1 MKAALVTGV
10 SSGIGMAVTRALLA
24 DGWIVRGCSRTM
36 PLDLEHDRFLWEPL
50 DVAAPAAGD
59 QLATLLRFRTLDA
72 LVHCAGTQEPVG
84 AVADTRPDAWAAG
97 VQANLIGA
105 YRVVHAALPALQRNG
120 GGRILLFSGGGAF
133 GPRPYYSCYAA
144 SKAGTVALAEALAAE
159 LAGTGVT
166 VNCVAPGFVP
176 TPIHAPSEVA
186 GLPVPEATGG
196 EMARAVACVLHLLSD
211 ETEGLTGKSVSAV
224 YDDWRG
230 ITRER
235 VSGLNAS
242 DVWTRTRVSAREG
255 VLPR

>member
-1 MKAALVTGV
+1 MKAALITGV
-10 SSGIGMAVTRALLA
+10 SSGIGQAVARALLD

-36 PLDLEHDRFLWEPL
+36 PLSLEHDRFLWEPL

-59 QLATLLRFRTLDA
+59 QLAALLRFRTLDA

-120 GGRILLFSGGGAF
+120 SGRILLFSGGGAF
-133 GPRPYYSCYAA
+133 GPRPAYSCYAA
-144 SKAGTVALAEALAAE
+144 SKAGAVALMESLAAE
-159 LAGTGVT
+159 LDGCGITT
-166 VNCVAPGFVP
+166 NCVAPGFVP
-176 TPIHAPSEVA
+176 TPIHAPSEAA

-196 EMARAVACVLHLLSD
+196 EMERAVACVLHLLSD
-211 ETEGLTGKSVSAV
+211 DAEGLTGKTVSAV

-230 ITRER
+230 ITRDR
-235 VSGLNAS
+235 VAAINAS

-255 VLPR
+255 ALSR